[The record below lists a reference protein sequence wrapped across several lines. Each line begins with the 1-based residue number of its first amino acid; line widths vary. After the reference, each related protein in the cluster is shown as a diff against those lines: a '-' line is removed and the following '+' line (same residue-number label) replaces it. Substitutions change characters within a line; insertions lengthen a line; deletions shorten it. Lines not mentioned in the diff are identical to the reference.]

1 MALAIDRID
10 AMLARTA
17 EILGQGGKIE
27 AAVAAVKEMV
37 DPGMT
42 VTGTHADAMAED
54 PFKTQGGAAI
64 YLVDNANHCWIITDK
79 PEAARGVVVAT
90 WSEED

>member
-10 AMLARTA
+10 AMLARA
-17 EILGQGGKIE
+17 ADILGQGGKLE

-42 VTGTHADAMAED
+42 VTGTHADAMAEE
-54 PFKTQGGAAI
+54 PFKAQGPAAI
-64 YLVDNANHCWIITDK
+64 YLVDTANHCWVITDK
-79 PEAARGVVVAT
+79 PEAAAGVVVGVRD
-90 WSEED
+90 EED

>member
-10 AMLARTA
+10 AMLARAA
-17 EILGQGGKIE
+17 EIFSQGGKIE

-54 PFKTQGGAAI
+54 PFKTQGGTAI
-64 YLVDNANHCWIITDK
+64 YLVDNANHCWVITDK
-79 PEAARGVVVAT
+79 PESAQGVVVAI